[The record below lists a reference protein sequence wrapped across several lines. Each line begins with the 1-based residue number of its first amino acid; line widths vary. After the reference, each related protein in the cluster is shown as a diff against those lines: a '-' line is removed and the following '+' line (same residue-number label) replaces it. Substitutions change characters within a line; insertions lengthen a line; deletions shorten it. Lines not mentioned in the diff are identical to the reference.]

1 MNEMIKEMNAVEDAF
16 INAAATFK
24 NKLISIVK
32 KYGKVKYNPPG
43 TPEPDYVIDKADNEP
58 EKEVTMTVD
67 EELVCVD
74 KVSVYISDIYIND
87 TILVDNTDE
96 YTCVAEFLR
105 NNINED

>member
-1 MNEMIKEMNAVEDAF
+1 MNETIREMNTVEDVF

-24 NKLISIVK
+24 NKLVSIVK
-32 KYGKVKYNPPG
+32 KYGKVEYSPPG
-43 TPEPDYVIDKADNEP
+43 TPEPDYVINKVDEEP

-67 EELVCVD
+67 EELICVD
-74 KVSVYISDIYIND
+74 KVSVYMSDIYVND
-87 TILVDNTDE
+87 TILVNNTDE